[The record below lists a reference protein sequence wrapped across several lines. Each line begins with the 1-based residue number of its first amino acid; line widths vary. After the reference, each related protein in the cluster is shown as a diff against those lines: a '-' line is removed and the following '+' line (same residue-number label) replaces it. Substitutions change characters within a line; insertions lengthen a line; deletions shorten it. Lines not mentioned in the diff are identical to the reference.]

1 MIRIAD
7 LLDRD
12 FSEPIEEIV
21 KVDNDDP
28 GTVFRELTEYIAT
41 NPIKADYER
50 LFSAM
55 AAAAKSRHEG
65 GGVWISG
72 SFGSGKSHFM
82 AVLDLLLAGNV
93 KARGIPELPMSSIGT
108 SLY

>member
-1 MIRIAD
+1 MNPRGRADAFWIIGSRQSLERVMIRIAD

-41 NPIKADYER
+41 NRIKADYER
-50 LFSAM
+50 LFSAI
-55 AAAAKSRHEG
+55 AAA
-65 GGVWISG
+65 VTISG
-72 SFGSGKSHFM
+72 RMASGHNW
-82 AVLDLLLAGNV
+82 LG
-93 KARGIPELPMSSIGT
+93 
-108 SLY
+108 